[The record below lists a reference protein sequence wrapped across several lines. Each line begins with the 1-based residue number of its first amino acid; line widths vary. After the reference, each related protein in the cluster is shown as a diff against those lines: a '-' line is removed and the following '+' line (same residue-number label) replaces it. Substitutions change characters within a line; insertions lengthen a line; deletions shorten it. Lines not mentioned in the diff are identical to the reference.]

1 MQSSPAYGC
10 IQLTLLQNIVWT
22 FALFWYQIYNNF
34 DITYL
39 FDYTYILLVNL
50 AFTSLPVIL
59 MGILDQDVSDKVS
72 LAVPQLYRKG
82 MERKEWSQLK
92 FWGYM
97 GDGIYQSAICYFM
110 GHLLFAPAT
119 FETESGRGV
128 ADRGRMGVYIA
139 CATIVVVNA
148 YILLNT
154 YRWDWLMVLVTV
166 ISCLLIFFWTGVYS
180 SFEGSFQ
187 FYKSGAEV
195 YGTLTFWT
203 LLLLTLIICLL
214 PRFCVRFFQK
224 NYRPYDVDIVREQVR
239 QGKFDYLD
247 QYEAFV
253 PPKAGDNSGTSSD
266 ITEAAAD
273 EPTKKTDNSH
283 ARYHSMTESARPIY
297 PPSEAPTRQPHSQTG
312 SDGTDRTVPS
322 LDFSRSP
329 LARTNTSP
337 EPSRPQ
343 YHARMSSDRI
353 RSSLDRPRPSFEH
366 TRSHSRSRQS
376 FERPMRPSFET
387 SRDFTSAA
395 LLTRVESSY
404 SQPGL
409 TPVTTETG
417 RRRYT
422 TVQEGNEGGAS
433 NV

>member
-1 MQSSPAYGC
+1 M
-10 IQLTLLQNIVWT
+10 QNIVWT

-50 AFTSLPVIL
+50 AFTSLPVIF

-82 MERKEWSQLK
+82 MERREWSQLK

-110 GHLLFAPAT
+110 GYLLFAPAT
-119 FETESGRGV
+119 FNTENGRGV
-128 ADRGRMGVYIA
+128 DDRSRIGVYIA

-154 YRWDWLMVLVTV
+154 YQWNLPMVLVVV
-166 ISCLLIFFWTGVYS
+166 ISSLLIFFWTGVYS

-187 FYKSGAEV
+187 FYKSAAEV
-195 YGTLTFWT
+195 YGTLAFWC
-203 LLLLTLIICLL
+203 LLLLTVVICLL
-214 PRFCVRFFQK
+214 PRFCVKFYQK
-224 NYRPYDVDIVREQVR
+224 VYRPYDVDIVREQVR
-239 QGKFDYLD
+239 QGKFDYLE

-253 PPKAGDNSGTSSD
+253 PPKAAIDSESPSEM
-266 ITEAAAD
+266 TEVPVDHDASRK
-273 EPTKKTDNSH
+273 ESNH
-283 ARYHSMTESARPIY
+283 ARYPSMTESARPIY
-297 PPSEAPTRQPHSQTG
+297 PPSEAPTYSRQQQHSQTG

-322 LDFSRSP
+322 FEFPGSGLNRID
-329 LARTNTSP
+329 T
-337 EPSRPQ
+337 EPQRPPTAQ
-343 YHARMSSDRI
+343 RMSTERA
-353 RSSLDRPRPSFEH
+353 RPSFE
-366 TRSHSRSRQS
+366 RSRSRQS
-376 FERPMRPSFET
+376 FEKPLRQSFEQ

-395 LLTRVESSY
+395 LLMRTESSY

-409 TPVTTETG
+409 TPVPTNTNTNEPS

-422 TVQEGNEGGAS
+422 TLQEDQEWQSGAKLPGS
-433 NV
+433 IEPHAR